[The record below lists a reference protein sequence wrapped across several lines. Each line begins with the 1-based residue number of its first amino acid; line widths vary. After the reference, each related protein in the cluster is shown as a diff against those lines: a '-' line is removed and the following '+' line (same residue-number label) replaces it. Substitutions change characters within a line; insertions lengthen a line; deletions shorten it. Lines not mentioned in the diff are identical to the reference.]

1 MRVNAENCTKKA
13 LIAHLFRRAGFGIT
27 FDELADYLPID
38 YADIVEQLLYPELQ
52 PELDQDVVRRYNI
65 DQNSLMLIE
74 SSQANWMYRIINTKR
89 PLEEKIAL
97 FWHDLFATA
106 YSKLNHAKAVVN
118 QTDTFRRCGLG
129 NFRTLLLELS
139 RDPAMIFW

>member
-1 MRVNAENCTKKA
+1 MTVNAENCTKKA

-38 YADIVEQLLYPELQ
+38 YGDIVEQLLYPELQ

-89 PLEEKIAL
+89 PLEEKMAL

-106 YSKLNHAKAVVN
+106 YS
-118 QTDTFRRCGLG
+118 
-129 NFRTLLLELS
+129 
-139 RDPAMIFW
+139 